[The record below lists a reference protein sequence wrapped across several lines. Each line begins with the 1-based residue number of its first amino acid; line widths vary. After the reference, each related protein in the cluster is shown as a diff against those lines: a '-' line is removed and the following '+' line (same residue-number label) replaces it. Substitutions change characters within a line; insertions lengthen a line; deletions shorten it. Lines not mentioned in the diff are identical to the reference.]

1 MKQDVTKRLADRVDQ
16 MIDSYQALKRERDML
31 LVEKQRWQDERVK
44 LQGDLDAI
52 LEKFARLES

>member
-1 MKQDVTKRLADRVDQ
+1 MAKRLADRVDQ

-31 LVEKQRWQDERVK
+31 LAEKQRWQNEREK
-44 LQGDLDAI
+44 LQDDLDAI

>member
-1 MKQDVTKRLADRVDQ
+1 VKQDVTKRLADRVDQ